1 MVNPGKV
8 EGMLRDLES
17 TVDQLRQIARV
28 DRETFLEDSILAGAA
43 KYYLQTGIETCINI
57 GNHII
62 ASEKYRAPKD
72 YRDVFS
78 VLNENGI
85 LPDDMTKTLRLMA
98 GLRNRLVHLYW
109 DVDDEQIYTY
119 LRENLNDFV
128 TFSQYVLEFVERQQ

>member
-1 MVNPGKV
+1 MVNASKV
-8 EGMLRDLES
+8 EEMLRNLES
-17 TVDQLRQIARV
+17 TMDQLSQIAQV
-28 DRETFLEDSILAGAA
+28 DRKTFVDDSILTGAA
-43 KYYLQTGIETCINI
+43 KYYLQTGIETCIKI

-119 LRENLNDFV
+119 LRENLGDFV
-128 TFSQYVLEFVERQQ
+128 TFSHYVLEFVNRQQ